1 MIYLLCLSGTIFFL
15 LLQGFFCAS
24 EIAFVSTDFLRLQ
37 KKKEK
42 DKKAYILE
50 KILAI
55 PERYFSTILVGTNLS
70 MVISTTLITYFL
82 TEAGIKNSNLWVTF
96 LFTPLV
102 VIFAELF
109 PKNIARYYQE
119 DLAIKI
125 AELFK
130 FWEKVF
136 YPLVISIEIVTSL
149 FTKIFIKKKRKR
161 KIPFSVK
168 EEIKALIAE
177 VEKEGGLEKG
187 EREAIEDI
195 FDFVQKK
202 VKDICVPLRKVC
214 TIDYSDSSEKIKEKI
229 QKFKFTRYPVLTQ
242 HKIVGYLNIFD
253 LFYQEEKDWRQLIR
267 PISFVGSSQ
276 KLYEVFSLLKNKKE
290 NIAVV
295 MKGKKTLGIITLE
308 DIIKE
313 ILISLSK

>member
-1 MIYLLCLSGTIFFL
+1 MIYLYLLGTIFFFF
-15 LLQGFFCAS
+15 LQGFFCAS

-82 TEAGIKNSNLWVTF
+82 IKVGIKNSNLWVTF

-125 AELFK
+125 AHLFK
-130 FWEKVF
+130 FWEALF
-136 YPLVISIEIVTSL
+136 YPLVISVEKITSL
-149 FTKIFIKKKRKR
+149 FTGIFLKKKKRK
-161 KIPFSVK
+161 PFFTVK

-177 VEKEGGLEKG
+177 VVKEGGLEKG
-187 EREAIEDI
+187 EKEAIEDI

-202 VKDICVPLRKVC
+202 VKDICVPFKKVS
-214 TIDYSDSSEKIKEKI
+214 TLDYSEPLEKIKEKI
-229 QKFKFTRYPVLTQ
+229 QKFKFTRFPVLAQ
-242 HKIVGYLNIFD
+242 QKIIGYLNIFD

-267 PISFVGSSQ
+267 PISIVGASQ

-295 MKGKKTLGIITLE
+295 MKGKKILGIVTLE

-313 ILISLSK
+313 ILTSLSK